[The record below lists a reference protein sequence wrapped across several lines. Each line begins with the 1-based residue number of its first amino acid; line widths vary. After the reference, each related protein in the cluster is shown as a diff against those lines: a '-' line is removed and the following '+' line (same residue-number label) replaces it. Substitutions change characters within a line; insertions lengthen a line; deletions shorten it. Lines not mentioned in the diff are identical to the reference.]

1 MVTDSA
7 RKDAFWTAVRRYVE
21 VARLLP
27 QADYDFDADVLDGE
41 QLAEIRII
49 LAETKKI
56 QAEIN
61 RLLNSQ

>member
-1 MVTDSA
+1 MVTDA
-7 RKDAFWTAVRRYVE
+7 ERKDAFWRAVRRYVE

-27 QADYDFDADVLDGE
+27 QADYDFDGDGLDDE
-41 QLAEIRII
+41 QLAVIRII

-56 QAEIN
+56 QGEIN

>member
-1 MVTDSA
+1 MVTDA
-7 RKDAFWTAVRRYVE
+7 ERKDALWRAVRRYVE

-27 QADYDFDADVLDGE
+27 QADYDFDADVLDDE
-41 QLAEIRII
+41 QLAKIRII